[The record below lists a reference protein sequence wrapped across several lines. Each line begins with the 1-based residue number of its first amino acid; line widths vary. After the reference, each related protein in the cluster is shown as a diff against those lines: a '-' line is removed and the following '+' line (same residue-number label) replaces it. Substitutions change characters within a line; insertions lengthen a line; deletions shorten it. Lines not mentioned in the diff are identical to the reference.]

1 MVLYR
6 CINHVPPVQ
15 GYYQGGS
22 KNCCGTLEDRRS
34 KMYLKML
41 SFFRST
47 IITGQDTGSQLR
59 LGIDT
64 HDSLPIQIG
73 WNLSVKKIDSFF
85 ESQDT
90 RGYKFEIDPKG
101 NVFIVEMEGTVHCSV
116 VKRLTKY
123 FDVPNGAEADD
134 PPIDVMGAASKKNSF
149 GSLSLVISFIIFSCP
164 IIEHYQP
171 NGAGTPSAPDIAIYP
186 GLTVVPIPPIPAP
199 PPPRRFRSPRPSRHL
214 EIPPVDLSGRTH
226 ARIMCEIAVLQSYSD
241 WDAKCRR
248 WMLQQYVRC
257 VFGVKIYRPRPT
269 RNANGQ
275 FDRCMI
281 ARLWTRQ
288 TAPVP
293 ERYTAVA
300 GQVGVYYEEWN
311 FGTVDYYLGVPTA
324 CTRPGLANYRV
335 SIPTE
340 NVFWNPPVV
349 GGVPATV
356 GYTITVPRAVTA
368 PNFIIDLFQIQHQ
381 ILVNQINQ

>member
-34 KMYLKML
+34 KIKK
-41 SFFRST
+41 FQKCKRVFKREK
-47 IITGQDTGSQLR
+47 
-59 LGIDT
+59 
-64 HDSLPIQIG
+64 IG

-134 PPIDVMGAASKKNSF
+134 PPIDVMGAAK
-149 GSLSLVISFIIFSCP
+149 
-164 IIEHYQP
+164 HYQP

-248 WMLQQYVRC
+248 WMLQQY
-257 VFGVKIYRPRPT
+257 
-269 RNANGQ
+269 
-275 FDRCMI
+275 